1 MKKDKTPTGLFATNN
16 LGLVDKP
23 APQLLKERFVVPPF
37 SILNVMQ
44 DYWQR
49 RKQAWIGL
57 GIQGELGRGE
67 NLLKFSDSVRLDGES
82 YKKNFSSRPK
92 SPLQNPG
99 NDRDFVGANPSGRI
113 QDDFTPAPGKGQ
125 VFGPLPGAGVPRYD
139 GSPKGKTGYAECMKT
154 NICEKFGRQKMSATS
169 IFDPVLCELAYRW
182 FCPTGGHILDPFA
195 GGSVRGIVAAH
206 LDYKYTGVDLS
217 PFQIEANRIQAQEIC
232 PNNPPTWYNGDSS
245 QIKSIAPGKYDLVF
259 SCPPYFDLEVYS
271 EDPRDLSRMSI
282 KGFIEAYRQ
291 IIKDCVSMLSTDRF
305 ACWVIGEVREKTTGF
320 YQGLVPETI
329 RAFEDAGAGFYNEII
344 LFTAIGTL
352 PVRVNKQF
360 NSGRKIGKAHQNVLV
375 FFKGDPKN
383 IKTTF
388 GKVVDE

>member
-16 LGLVDKP
+16 LGLIDKP

-57 GIQGELGRGE
+57 GIQGELGRGK
-67 NLLKFSDSVRLDGES
+67 NMLGFSDSDRLDDES
-82 YKKNFSSRPK
+82 YKKNFSSRSK
-92 SPLQNPG
+92 GPLQN
-99 NDRDFVGANPSGRI
+99 
-113 QDDFTPAPGKGQ
+113 DFTPAPGKGQ
-125 VFGPLPGAGVPRYD
+125 VFSPLPGAGVPRHD
-139 GSPKGKTGYAECMKT
+139 ESPKGKTEYAECMQT
-154 NICEKFGRQKMSATS
+154 SIGEKFGRQKMSATS

-182 FCPTGGHILDPFA
+182 FCPSGGHILDPFA

-232 PNNPPTWYNGDSS
+232 PNNPPTWHNGDSS
-245 QIKSIAPGKYDLVF
+245 QIKSIAPGKYDLLF

-271 EDPRDLSRMSI
+271 KDPRDLSRMSI
-282 KGFIEAYRQ
+282 KGFMEAYRQ
-291 IIKDCVSMLSTDRF
+291 IIKDCVSMLATDRF
-305 ACWVIGEVREKTTGF
+305 ACWVIGEVREKATGF
-320 YQGLVPETI
+320 YWGLVPETI

-352 PVRVNKQF
+352 PIRVNKQF